1 MNTERLILYLKNIPA
16 GKLALFTLIGAT
28 LVAFGVGESN
38 EQVAI
43 VGYIAY
49 LLNHLI
55 IAICCYFIV
64 RAHKQSWWYVPLICN
79 AMTIIAA
86 FVEPNFWRGE
96 LWIASCSGWILTA
109 AVTIAAILI
118 GKREANRSIVEKM

>member
-1 MNTERLILYLKNIPA
+1 MKTEALILSLKKISA
-16 GKLALFTLIGAT
+16 VKLALFVHIGAT
-28 LVAFGVGESN
+28 IVLFGVGESN
-38 EQVAI
+38 EKVAI

-79 AMTIIAA
+79 AVTIIAA
-86 FVEPNFWRGE
+86 FVEPTFWRGE
-96 LWIASCSGWILTA
+96 LWIASCSGWISTA
-109 AVTIAAILI
+109 TVTIAAILVV
-118 GKREANRSIVEKM
+118 KREENRSMVEKL

>member
-1 MNTERLILYLKNIPA
+1 MKTEKLILNLKNIPA
-16 GKLALFTLIGAT
+16 GTLALFSLIGAT
-28 LVAFGVGESN
+28 LVLFGVGESN

-49 LLNHLI
+49 LLHHLI
-55 IAICCYFIV
+55 IAICCYFII

-86 FVEPNFWRGE
+86 LVEPNFWRTE
-96 LWIASCSGWILTA
+96 LWIASCSGWISTA
-109 AVTIAAILI
+109 AVTIAAMLI
-118 GKREANRSIVEKM
+118 GKGESNRSIVEKM